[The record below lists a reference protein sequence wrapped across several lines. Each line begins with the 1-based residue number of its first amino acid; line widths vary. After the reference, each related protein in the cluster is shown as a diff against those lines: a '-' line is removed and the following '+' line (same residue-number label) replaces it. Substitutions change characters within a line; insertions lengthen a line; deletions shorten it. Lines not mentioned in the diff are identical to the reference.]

1 MQHLVQ
7 NQNRIGV
14 AGRVYILTSM
24 QQFPAQRR
32 HKAFKKKEGRVCVKG
47 AGEEKKIISQGKG
60 GRKFTSGSS
69 IVGHLKEQREE
80 HKVGINAL
88 LMKTLMRL
96 RITAILSRLLILYIY
111 TLFF

>member
-1 MQHLVQ
+1 M
-7 NQNRIGV
+7 
-14 AGRVYILTSM
+14 
-24 QQFPAQRR
+24 
-32 HKAFKKKEGRVCVKG
+32 CVKG
-47 AGEEKKIISQGKG
+47 AREEKKIVSWGKE

-88 LMKTLMRL
+88 LMRTLMRL

-111 TLFF
+111 IYIYIYFNCEK